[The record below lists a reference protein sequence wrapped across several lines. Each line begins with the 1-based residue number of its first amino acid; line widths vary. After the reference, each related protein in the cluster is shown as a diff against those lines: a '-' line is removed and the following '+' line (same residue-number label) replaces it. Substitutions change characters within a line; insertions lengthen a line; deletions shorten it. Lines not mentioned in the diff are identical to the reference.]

1 MVSRHGWQT
10 GALRCRVISIV
21 RNMKLIDW
29 RELYAS
35 NLAAIDAAGGNA
47 GGSVPTGLT
56 IPDLP
61 VAPIGGA
68 TGRLPV
74 APIQGGTAPLP
85 ALPSGGLVA
94 VPGLPGTISRPA
106 PAEAPGW
113 ERLEYREGERGRPFH
128 LYTPPDLATD
138 TPAPLLVLLHGCTQ
152 SPTGFA
158 TAAAMHRMA
167 DRHGF
172 LLLCPEQTRADNQQ
186 ACWNWFLPAHQARG
200 AGEPAF
206 IAGAVRQV
214 MDGPAVVDSG
224 RVYVAGLSA
233 GGAMATVMAAAYP
246 DLFAAAAVHSGL
258 AYRAATNLG
267 AAFQAMTRGAPDPD
281 ALGRA
286 ALGAMGEFARAVPTI
301 VVHGRDDGTVL
312 PVNGEQAVRQWMA
325 TNRLAAPAFH
335 AVFEHP
341 TDTREERAEG
351 GHASIRRRWHDDD
364 GRLMQEYVEVAGL
377 GHAWSG
383 GGGAAFMDPRGP
395 SASEAILAFFAAAAG
410 YSRPATRAT

>member
-1 MVSRHGWQT
+1 M
-10 GALRCRVISIV
+10 
-21 RNMKLIDW
+21 NLIDW

-35 NLAAIDAAGGNA
+35 NRAAIDAAGGNA
-47 GGSVPTGLT
+47 GGSLPTGLT
-56 IPDLP
+56 LPDLP
-61 VAPIGGA
+61 VAPI
-68 TGRLPV
+68 RR
-74 APIQGGTAPLP
+74 GTAPLP
-85 ALPSGGLVA
+85 ALPSGGLVH
-94 VPGLPGTISRPA
+94 VPGLPGTISSPA

-113 ERLEYREGERGRPFH
+113 ERLEYREGERARPFH

-158 TAAAMHRMA
+158 TATAMHRMA

-172 LLLCPEQTRADNQQ
+172 LLLCPEQTRGDNQQ

-214 MDGPAVVDSG
+214 MDGPAVVDPG

-258 AYRAATNLG
+258 AYRSATNVG

-312 PVNGEQAVRQWMA
+312 PVNGEQVVRQWMA

-341 TDTREERAEG
+341 TDTREEGAAG

-364 GRLMQEYVEVAGL
+364 GRLLQEYVEVAGL

-395 SASEAILAFFAAAAG
+395 SASEAILAFFAETAG
-410 YSRPATRAT
+410 YSRPATLET